1 MTYTGSPNS
10 YFRKLPNLD
19 YPSLANER
27 TSAYDYQTVK
37 NIFKKAVIRDDI
49 FDEITAFTEYSVEGD
64 ERPDQ
69 VAYNFYGDSGLDWV
83 ILTTN
88 NIIHVRDEWPMG
100 QQDFSTYLNQKY
112 TNEQLSNI
120 HHYETK
126 IIRDSNG
133 KLIQPEGLI
142 VPEGHS
148 ITFLDNGVLRTESKI
163 TSFSFLQHE
172 TDLNDEKRNI
182 NILNKEFLSLFF
194 DNFEDIMEY
203 KESSQFINERLK
215 KQKIQDLFLH
225 KKRGRFERPLA

>member
-100 QQDFSTYLNQKY
+100 QQDFLTYLNQKY

-148 ITFLDNGVLRTESKI
+148 ITFLDNGVLRTESKL

-172 TDLNDEKRNI
+172 TNINDEKRNI
-182 NILNKEFLSLFF
+182 DILNSSFLSLFF

-203 KESSQFINERLK
+203 KESSQFVNERLK
-215 KQKIQDLFLH
+215 KTENPRLIS
-225 KKRGRFERPLA
+225 P